1 MTGGSG
7 QGGGS
12 GSTPPP
18 SSPGASA
25 QAVAPGHAAAPAQV
39 AAPAAPPA
47 PAAPA
52 RVPTAGAG
60 TAAADL
66 LRTVGRWPGTALAA
80 VVLSFIGAA
89 LSLVP
94 VLMLRDVVDAVATG
108 AGTDQLPR
116 ILVLALAAVLG
127 VGLVAAAAETALG
140 TLIARVLADL
150 RERAVASVLRLP
162 TGEIERFGRGD
173 VIGRVGAD
181 VAVLVSGART
191 AVPAI
196 LSALVLVVTASGGIA
211 GLDWRLALAGLLSL
225 PCYVV
230 ALRLYLGHSG
240 PLYRQQRAH
249 EATVLGSL
257 MSSVD
262 GLGTVRSHGLVDHRR
277 SLMTRA
283 AADSRDTSVA
293 AFRRFSRLVAGENLA
308 EFTGLAALTVVGWL
322 LLRAGHVTIGDVTAA
337 TILFHRQFVPVG
349 QILFSFDEAQRS
361 GAALTRI
368 IGLIRLTG
376 GDAPVPVD
384 PHRLPTAPVDVE
396 VRGLRHTYPDGRRA
410 VGGVDLHIPAGR
422 TLAVVGGSGAGK
434 STVAGIIA
442 GTVPHP
448 ATGTGGATAVAVRT
462 GPGQGDDA
470 ALPAGPARTAAGDGT
485 VTVGGRSLRD
495 LDAAARRGLVCVASQ
510 DTHVFAGT
518 LRDDLRLADPRADD
532 ATLTAALHAVGLGP
546 WLAALPDGLDTA
558 VGEGGVEPDGAT
570 VQRLSLA
577 RIAVSPAP
585 VVVLDE
591 STAEDDAAPAPTG
604 AVAGVGAGAGG
615 PVVPH
620 HDAGGARGDRDT
632 PVVPLEAA
640 AVAAVRGRTALVI
653 AHRLSQAVTA
663 DEIAVMDGGTV
674 VEHGH
679 HVDLLAAGGRYAD
692 LWAAWSGTEG
702 EQC

>member
-1 MTGGSG
+1 M
-7 QGGGS
+7 
-12 GSTPPP
+12 
-18 SSPGASA
+18 
-25 QAVAPGHAAAPAQV
+25 
-39 AAPAAPPA
+39 
-47 PAAPA
+47 
-52 RVPTAGAG
+52 PTAGAG

-240 PLYRQQRAH
+240 PLYRRQRAH

-277 SLMTRA
+277 SLTTRA

-376 GDAPVPVD
+376 GDAPAPVD
-384 PHRLPTAPVDVE
+384 PHRLPTVPVDVE

-448 ATGTGGATAVAVRT
+448 ATGTGGA
-462 GPGQGDDA
+462 D
-470 ALPAGPARTAAGDGT
+470 GDGT

-585 VVVLDE
+585 VVVRDE
-591 STAEDDAAPAPTG
+591 STAED
-604 AVAGVGAGAGG
+604 
-615 PVVPH
+615 
-620 HDAGGARGDRDT
+620 
-632 PVVPLEAA
+632 
-640 AVAAVRGRTALVI
+640 
-653 AHRLSQAVTA
+653 
-663 DEIAVMDGGTV
+663 
-674 VEHGH
+674 
-679 HVDLLAAGGRYAD
+679 
-692 LWAAWSGTEG
+692 
-702 EQC
+702 

>member
-1 MTGGSG
+1 M
-7 QGGGS
+7 
-12 GSTPPP
+12 
-18 SSPGASA
+18 A
-25 QAVAPGHAAAPAQV
+25 APGHAAAPAT
-39 AAPAAPPA
+39 
-47 PAAPA
+47 PA

-240 PLYRQQRAH
+240 PLYRRQRAH

-277 SLMTRA
+277 SLTTRA

-376 GDAPVPVD
+376 GDAPAPVD
-384 PHRLPTAPVDVE
+384 PHRLPTVPVDVE

-434 STVAGIIA
+434 STVARIIA

-462 GPGQGDDA
+462 GPGEGDDA
-470 ALPAGPARTAAGDGT
+470 ALSAIPASTAAGDADGLDASLPASSARTAAGDGT

-495 LDAAARRGLVCVASQ
+495 LDGAARRGLVCVASQ

-591 STAEDDAAPAPTG
+591 STAEDDAAPAPVG
-604 AVAGVGAGAGG
+604 AVAGAGGTVAGAGG

-620 HDAGGARGDRDT
+620 PDAGTRGTRGDRDT
-632 PVVPLEAA
+632 PAVPLEAA

>member
-18 SSPGASA
+18 SSPGGSA
-25 QAVAPGHAAAPAQV
+25 QAVAPGPAAAPAG
-39 AAPAAPPA
+39 PP
-47 PAAPA
+47 

-80 VVLSFIGAA
+80 VVLSFVGAA

-277 SLMTRA
+277 SLTTRA

-376 GDAPVPVD
+376 GDAPAPVD
-384 PHRLPTAPVDVE
+384 PHRLPTAPVAVE

-462 GPGQGDDA
+462 GSGQGDDA
-470 ALPAGPARTAAGDGT
+470 ALSATPARTAAGDGT

-495 LDAAARRGLVCVASQ
+495 LGAAARRGLVCVASQ

-546 WLAALPDGLDTA
+546 WLAGLPDGLDTA

-591 STAEDDAAPAPTG
+591 STAEDDAAPAPVG
-604 AVAGVGAGAGG
+604 AVAGAGAGG
-615 PVVPH
+615 PTVPH
-620 HDAGGARGDRDT
+620 PDAGGARGDRDT

>member
-18 SSPGASA
+18 SSPGGSA
-25 QAVAPGHAAAPAQV
+25 QAVAPGPAAAPAG
-39 AAPAAPPA
+39 PP
-47 PAAPA
+47 

-80 VVLSFIGAA
+80 VVLSFVGAA

-191 AVPAI
+191 AIPAI

-277 SLMTRA
+277 SLTTRA

-376 GDAPVPVD
+376 GDAPAPVD

-462 GPGQGDDA
+462 GSGQGDDA
-470 ALPAGPARTAAGDGT
+470 ALSATPARTAAGDGT

-495 LDAAARRGLVCVASQ
+495 LGAAARRGLVCVASQ

-546 WLAALPDGLDTA
+546 WLAGLPDGLDTA

-591 STAEDDAAPAPTG
+591 STAEDDAAPAPVG
-604 AVAGVGAGAGG
+604 AVAGAGAGG
-615 PVVPH
+615 PTVPH
-620 HDAGGARGDRDT
+620 PDAGGARGDRDT

>member
-25 QAVAPGHAAAPAQV
+25 QAVAPGPA
-39 AAPAAPPA
+39 AAPAAPP
-47 PAAPA
+47 

-80 VVLSFIGAA
+80 VVLSFVGAA

-211 GLDWRLALAGLLSL
+211 GLDWRLSLAGLLSL

-277 SLMTRA
+277 SLTTRA

-376 GDAPVPVD
+376 GDAPASVD

-470 ALPAGPARTAAGDGT
+470 ALSAGPAPTAAGDGT

-604 AVAGVGAGAGG
+604 AVAGAGAGG
-615 PVVPH
+615 PTVPH
-620 HDAGGARGDRDT
+620 PDAGGARGDRNT

-640 AVAAVRGRTALVI
+640 AVAAVRGRTALII

>member
-1 MTGGSG
+1 
-7 QGGGS
+7 
-12 GSTPPP
+12 
-18 SSPGASA
+18 
-25 QAVAPGHAAAPAQV
+25 
-39 AAPAAPPA
+39 
-47 PAAPA
+47 
-52 RVPTAGAG
+52 
-60 TAAADL
+60 ADL

-80 VVLSFIGAA
+80 VVLSFVGAA

-277 SLMTRA
+277 SLTTRA

-376 GDAPVPVD
+376 GDAPAPVD

-462 GPGQGDDA
+462 GSGQGDDA
-470 ALPAGPARTAAGDGT
+470 ALSATPA
-485 VTVGGRSLRD
+485 
-495 LDAAARRGLVCVASQ
+495 
-510 DTHVFAGT
+510 
-518 LRDDLRLADPRADD
+518 
-532 ATLTAALHAVGLGP
+532 
-546 WLAALPDGLDTA
+546 
-558 VGEGGVEPDGAT
+558 
-570 VQRLSLA
+570 
-577 RIAVSPAP
+577 
-585 VVVLDE
+585 
-591 STAEDDAAPAPTG
+591 
-604 AVAGVGAGAGG
+604 
-615 PVVPH
+615 
-620 HDAGGARGDRDT
+620 
-632 PVVPLEAA
+632 
-640 AVAAVRGRTALVI
+640 
-653 AHRLSQAVTA
+653 
-663 DEIAVMDGGTV
+663 
-674 VEHGH
+674 
-679 HVDLLAAGGRYAD
+679 
-692 LWAAWSGTEG
+692 
-702 EQC
+702 

>member
-18 SSPGASA
+18 SSPGGSA
-25 QAVAPGHAAAPAQV
+25 QAVAPGPAAAPAG
-39 AAPAAPPA
+39 PP
-47 PAAPA
+47 

-80 VVLSFIGAA
+80 VVLSFVGAA

-277 SLMTRA
+277 SLTTRA

-376 GDAPVPVD
+376 GDAPAPVD

-462 GPGQGDDA
+462 GSGQGDDA
-470 ALPAGPARTAAGDGT
+470 ALSATPARTAAGDGT

-495 LDAAARRGLVCVASQ
+495 LGAAARRGLVCVASQ

-546 WLAALPDGLDTA
+546 WLAGLPDGLDTA

-591 STAEDDAAPAPTG
+591 STAEDDAAPAPVG
-604 AVAGVGAGAGG
+604 AVAGAGAGG
-615 PVVPH
+615 PTVPH
-620 HDAGGARGDRDT
+620 PDAGGARGDRDT

>member
-1 MTGGSG
+1 M
-7 QGGGS
+7 
-12 GSTPPP
+12 
-18 SSPGASA
+18 
-25 QAVAPGHAAAPAQV
+25 
-39 AAPAAPPA
+39 
-47 PAAPA
+47 
-52 RVPTAGAG
+52 PTAGAG

-240 PLYRQQRAH
+240 PLYRRQRAH

-277 SLMTRA
+277 SLTTRA

-376 GDAPVPVD
+376 GDAPAPVD
-384 PHRLPTAPVDVE
+384 PHRLPTVPVDVE

-448 ATGTGGATAVAVRT
+448 ATGTGGA
-462 GPGQGDDA
+462 D
-470 ALPAGPARTAAGDGT
+470 GDGT

-591 STAEDDAAPAPTG
+591 STAEDDAAPAPATAPAG
-604 AVAGVGAGAGG
+604 AGGTVAGAGG

-620 HDAGGARGDRDT
+620 PDARGTRGARGDRDT